1 MASYYSTRTAYNSFL
16 VNTVP
21 VTNDYRVSITQTGT
35 TFLIDASVPDD
46 PLTSLDIELPSP
58 DHAGMYFKFVF
69 VTQSARQVNI
79 KLIDNTASFVGLVIK
94 HVNSGDPD
102 VDATGLSANYDR
114 MEFNTGQR
122 PGSWIEIVSTG
133 TQWVAHGH
141 HFGGAHAWRNDT

>member
-69 VTQSARQVNI
+69 ITQSAREVNI
-79 KLIDNTASFVGLVIK
+79 KLIDNTARINGLIVQ
-94 HVNSGDPD
+94 HVDAAGPD
-102 VDATGLSANYDR
+102 VDAGHGAGPDR
-114 MEFNTGQR
+114 MQFNLGQKA
-122 PGSWIEIVSTG
+122 GSWIEIVSTG

-141 HFGGAHAWRNDT
+141 HTGAPHYWKNDT

>member
-21 VTNDYRVSITQTGT
+21 VTNDYRVSKTQTGT
-35 TFLIDASVPDD
+35 TFLIDASVADD

-69 VTQSARQVNI
+69 ITQSERQVNI
-79 KLIDNTASFVGLVIK
+79 KLIDNTDSFVGLVVR
-94 HVNSGDPD
+94 HVTSGNHGVRVAAGSPW
-102 VDATGLSANYDR
+102 DR
-114 MEFNTGQR
+114 MEFSTAAR

-133 TQWVAHGH
+133 TQWVVHGH
-141 HFGGAHAWRNDT
+141 HFGGSMDFRNDT